1 MMGKEV
7 KHTVN
12 VVLAAVGL
20 AMGVAAIVI
29 PIVNAEVT
37 TDGMVRM
44 LAIATVSLGLLA
56 LNSISKAE

>member
-37 TDGMVRM
+37 MDGIVRM

>member
-44 LAIATVSLGLLA
+44 LAIATVSLGLMA